1 MSLRLRTTKQFDR
14 DLKTATKRGKN
25 LDKLWAVVESLINGE
40 PLAARHRPHRL
51 SGNWSPCWECHIEPD
66 WLLIWPHPKT
76 VTSIPPTIP
85 LKHNDI
91 CKPVPFGGSQQLPEK
106 QGGREE
112 KTG

>member
-25 LDKLWAVVESLINGE
+25 LDKLWAVVECLMKGE

-66 WLLIWPHPKT
+66 WLLVWYQTEEELVLAASGTH
-76 VTSIPPTIP
+76 SD
-85 LKHNDI
+85 L
-91 CKPVPFGGSQQLPEK
+91 FG
-106 QGGREE
+106 
-112 KTG
+112 